1 MAEVTT
7 QDRFLMIMKLALD
20 HNTNIVERATLHIMG
35 DDSARNKSHQKRVYA
50 EFMAEEK
57 RYQKQLDDAYKELI
71 AGFLPDVKEGESD
84 VKDIKEHFTKKAKTK

>member
-20 HNTNIVERATLHIMG
+20 HNTNIVERATLHLMG
-35 DDSARNKSHQKRVYA
+35 DDSGRNRTAQKKVYA

-57 RYQKQLDDAYKELI
+57 RYQAQLDAAYKELI
-71 AGFLPDVKEGESD
+71 AGIAPDVKAEEGSSD
-84 VKDIKEHFTKKAKTK
+84 EAK